1 MIVSTCN
8 LIIVFM
14 LTDRLLRLTRGM
26 KSKLKIARLYGGSIE
41 KLDFP
46 VPGTVSLTSH
56 MTRESKTDENLKDIS
71 IHHLIRQPGKIFADK
86 INASSVVDTE
96 EIKAYIQLVQE
107 ATIEELSHYDVIFCT
122 TAMATNVKLLK
133 GMKDRIFQV
142 IIDECGMCTEPES
155 IATIIA
161 TRAQQVVLVGDH
173 KQLQPIVVC
182 PEARRLGLQKSLF
195 ERYKD
200 DENCVQLQIQYRMVN
215 NRYLT

>member
-1 MIVSTCN
+1 
-8 LIIVFM
+8 
-14 LTDRLLRLTRGM
+14 
-26 KSKLKIARLYGGSIE
+26 
-41 KLDFP
+41 
-46 VPGTVSLTSH
+46 
-56 MTRESKTDENLKDIS
+56 
-71 IHHLIRQPGKIFADK
+71 
-86 INASSVVDTE
+86 VDTE

-122 TAMATNVKLLK
+122 TAMATNVKLVT
-133 GMKDRIFQV
+133 GMKNRIFQV

-161 TRAQQVVLVGDH
+161 TRAKQVVLIGDH

-200 DENCVQLQIQYRMVN
+200 DEHIVQLQLQYRMVN
-215 NRYLT
+215 NFYLS

>member
-1 MIVSTCN
+1 
-8 LIIVFM
+8 M
-14 LTDRLLRLTRGM
+14 LTDRLLRLTRGT
-26 KSKLKIARLYGGSIE
+26 KSKLKIARLYGTSIE
-41 KLDFP
+41 RLDFP
-46 VPGTVSLTSH
+46 VPGRVSSTRH

-71 IHHLIRQPGKIFADK
+71 IHHLIRQPGKTFADK
-86 INASSVVDTE
+86 INESTLVDTE
-96 EIKAYIQLVQE
+96 EIEAYIQLVQE

-122 TAMATNVKLLK
+122 TAMATNVKLLT

-161 TRAQQVVLVGDH
+161 TRAKQVVLIGDH

-200 DENCVQLQIQYRMVN
+200 DEHIVQLKFQYRMVN
-215 NRYLT
+215 NLYLS

>member
-1 MIVSTCN
+1 
-8 LIIVFM
+8 M
-14 LTDRLLRLTRGM
+14 LTDRLLRLTRGT

-41 KLDFP
+41 RLDFP
-46 VPGTVSLTSH
+46 VPGRDYSTRH

-71 IHHLIRQPGKIFADK
+71 IHHLIRQPGKKFADK
-86 INASSVVDTE
+86 INESTLVDIE

-107 ATIEELSHYDVIFCT
+107 AKIEELSHYDVIFCT
-122 TAMATNVKLLK
+122 TAMATNVKLLT

-142 IIDECGMCTEPES
+142 IIDECGMCTEPEA

-161 TRAQQVVLVGDH
+161 TRAKQVVLIGDH
-173 KQLQPIVVC
+173 MQLQPIVVC

-200 DENCVQLQIQYRMVN
+200 DEHIVQLKFQYRMVN
-215 NRYLT
+215 NLYLS

>member
-1 MIVSTCN
+1 
-8 LIIVFM
+8 M
-14 LTDRLLRLTRGM
+14 LTDRLLRLTKGT
-26 KSKLKIARLYGGSIE
+26 KSKLKIARLYGSSIE
-41 KLDFP
+41 RLDFP
-46 VPGTVSLTSH
+46 VPGRISLTRH

-71 IHHLIRQPGKIFADK
+71 IHHLIRQPGKTFADT
-86 INASSVVDTE
+86 INESSLVDTE

-155 IATIIA
+155 IASIIA
-161 TRAQQVVLVGDH
+161 TRAKQVVLIGDH

-200 DENCVQLQIQYRMVN
+200 DDHFVQLQLQYRMVN
-215 NRYLT
+215 NF

>member
-1 MIVSTCN
+1 
-8 LIIVFM
+8 M
-14 LTDRLLRLTRGM
+14 LTDRLLRLTRGT
-26 KSKLKIARLYGGSIE
+26 KSKLKIARLYGSSIE

-46 VPGTVSLTSH
+46 VPGRVSLTRH
-56 MTRESKTDENLKDIS
+56 MSRESKTDENLKDIS
-71 IHHLIRQPGKIFADK
+71 IHHLIRQPGKQFADK
-86 INASSVVDTE
+86 INASSLVDTE
-96 EIKAYIQLVQE
+96 EIKAYIQLVRE
-107 ATIEELSHYDVIFCT
+107 ATIEELAHYDVIFCT
-122 TAMATNVKLLK
+122 TAMATSVKLLK
-133 GMKDRIFQV
+133 GMKDRVFQV

-161 TRAQQVVLVGDH
+161 TRAQQVVLIGDH

-200 DENCVQLQIQYRMVN
+200 DEHCVQLQIQYRMVN

>member
-1 MIVSTCN
+1 
-8 LIIVFM
+8 M
-14 LTDRLLRLTRGM
+14 LTDRLLRLTRGT

-41 KLDFP
+41 RLDFP
-46 VPGTVSLTSH
+46 VPGRDYSTRH

-71 IHHLIRQPGKIFADK
+71 IHHLIRQPGRKFADK
-86 INASSVVDTE
+86 INESTLVDIE

-161 TRAQQVVLVGDH
+161 TRAKQVVLIGDH
-173 KQLQPIVVC
+173 MQLQPIVVC

-200 DENCVQLQIQYRMVN
+200 DEHIVQLKFQYRMVN
-215 NRYLT
+215 NLYLS

>member
-1 MIVSTCN
+1 
-8 LIIVFM
+8 M
-14 LTDRLLRLTRGM
+14 LTDRLLRLTRGT
-26 KSKLKIARLYGGSIE
+26 KSKLKIARLYGRSIE
-41 KLDFP
+41 TLDFP
-46 VPGTVSLTSH
+46 VPGRDSSTRH

-71 IHHLIRQPGKIFADK
+71 IHHLIRQPGKKFADK
-86 INASSVVDTE
+86 INESTLVDTE

-122 TAMATNVKLLK
+122 TAMATNVKLLT

-155 IATIIA
+155 IAIIIA
-161 TRAQQVVLVGDH
+161 TRAKQVVLIGDH

-195 ERYKD
+195 ERYND
-200 DENCVQLQIQYRMVN
+200 DEHFVQLQFQYRMVN
-215 NRYLT
+215 NFYLS

>member
-1 MIVSTCN
+1 
-8 LIIVFM
+8 M
-14 LTDRLLRLTRGM
+14 LTDRLLRLTRGT
-26 KSKLKIARLYGGSIE
+26 KSKLKIARLYGTSIE
-41 KLDFP
+41 RLDFP
-46 VPGTVSLTSH
+46 VPGRVSSTRH

-71 IHHLIRQPGKIFADK
+71 IHHLIRQPGKTFADK
-86 INASSVVDTE
+86 INESTLVDTE

-161 TRAQQVVLVGDH
+161 TRAKQVVLIGDH

-200 DENCVQLQIQYRMVN
+200 DEHIVQLQLQYRMVN
-215 NRYLT
+215 NLYLS

>member
-1 MIVSTCN
+1 
-8 LIIVFM
+8 M
-14 LTDRLLRLTRGM
+14 LTDRLLRLTRGT
-26 KSKLKIARLYGGSIE
+26 KSKLKIARLYGSSIE
-41 KLDFP
+41 RLDFP
-46 VPGTVSLTSH
+46 VPGRVSLTRH

-71 IHHLIRQPGKIFADK
+71 IHHLIRQPGKKFADK
-86 INASSVVDTE
+86 INASSLVDTE
-96 EIKAYIQLVQE
+96 EIKAYIQLVRE

-122 TAMATNVKLLK
+122 TAMATSVKLLK

-161 TRAQQVVLVGDH
+161 TRAQQVVLIGDH

-200 DENCVQLQIQYRMVN
+200 DEHCVQLQIQYRMVN